1 MTDQIL
7 FRLSDFRSTGF
18 GLVAICRV
26 CRRGVEAP
34 VRSLAAMYGATMS
47 LITLE
52 AKLYC
57 RDCDHPDPVLRRP
70 ILITVKRDKL
80 KAIEGYFGG
89 AYDDALHG

>member
-1 MTDQIL
+1 MRDTIL

-34 VRSLAAMYGATMS
+34 VRSLAAKYGATMS

-57 RDCDHPDPVLRRP
+57 RECNHPDPTLRRP
-70 ILITVKRDKL
+70 ILVAVKREKL
-80 KAIEGYFGG
+80 AAIEGYFGG